1 MRVARIG
8 LSDGTCVDAW
18 KDADG
23 TFRRLEIG
31 FQGLVRTDERI
42 EGGVLLTPVEP
53 RAIYAVGLNYTL
65 HAEESGSPLPEYPMV
80 FMKAITAAR
89 NPGASIQLPR
99 HLRSDEV
106 DYEAELAI
114 VIGRRCKNVS
124 AAEALDHVLGFT
136 CANDVSARDWQ
147 IRKGGGQFCR
157 GKTFDTFC
165 PLGPELVTVDE
176 IGDGSGLRIQTR
188 VNGEVLQDS
197 NTSDMIFPVPQ
208 LISFLSGSTTLLPGT
223 VILTGTPSGV
233 GVARR
238 PQRFL
243 QPGDQVEVE
252 IGGIGILSNPVEE
265 EPVQGSGDGR

>member
-1 MRVARIG
+1 MRVARFG
-8 LSDGTCVDAW
+8 MGDGSCVSAW
-18 KDADG
+18 MDADG
-23 TFRRLEIG
+23 GFRRLEIG
-31 FQGLVRTDERI
+31 LDGWVRSDEPV
-42 EGGVLLTPVEP
+42 EGGRLLAPVAP
-53 RAIYAVGLNYTL
+53 PAIYAVGLNYKL
-65 HAEESGSPLPEYPMV
+65 HAEESGASLPEYPMI

-89 NPGASIQLPR
+89 DPGASIQLPR

-106 DYEAELAI
+106 DYEAELAV

-124 AAEALDHVLGFT
+124 AENALDYVLGYT

-176 IGDGSGLRIQTR
+176 LGDGSGLRIR
-188 VNGEVLQDS
+188 SRINGEVLQDS

-208 LISFLSGSTTLLPGT
+208 LVAFLSGSTTLLPGT

-243 QPGDQVEVE
+243 QAGDRVE
-252 IGGIGILSNPVEE
+252 IEIEGIGILANPVEE
-265 EPVQGSGDGR
+265 ESE